1 MNESL
6 LASRPDAPLDA
17 LGAVTRLA
25 PAKIN
30 LALHVTGRRG
40 DGYHLLDMLVA
51 FASHGDLIRVTGADA
66 DGFSVGG
73 RFAASVPPDGG
84 NLVLK
89 ARDALRA
96 LDGRDLPPV
105 AIHLEKNLPVASG
118 IGGGSSDAAATLL
131 ALDRFWDLGLGFGQ
145 LAALGLTLVA
155 VVVLSAIL
163 AGVLTSYAPSKIS
176 PTERFASPSLLHL
189 LGTDHLGRD
198 LFTRVL
204 YGGRIALMIALGATL
219 ASLVV
224 GVVLGLI
231 AGYGPRWLDNIMLL
245 VFDAVKSFPTVML
258 ALTLVTL
265 FGPSLYAVVLVVML
279 VNVPGYARIIRT
291 QTLVLKS
298 AEHVMAARSMGASA
312 TRILGIHILPN
323 IIGPILILVSMDV
336 PVVVAIEAGMS
347 FLGLG
352 VRPPTPSW
360 GAILN
365 DGFAN
370 IRDSY
375 WIVIA
380 GGLPIVLTTLGFTFL
395 GETLRDLFD
404 PRLKRRS

>member
-1 MNESL
+1 MRE
-6 LASRPDAPLDA
+6 P
-17 LGAVTRLA
+17 LGAV
-25 PAKIN
+25 
-30 LALHVTGRRG
+30 
-40 DGYHLLDMLVA
+40 
-51 FASHGDLIRVTGADA
+51 
-66 DGFSVGG
+66 
-73 RFAASVPPDGG
+73 
-84 NLVLK
+84 
-89 ARDALRA
+89 
-96 LDGRDLPPV
+96 
-105 AIHLEKNLPVASG
+105 
-118 IGGGSSDAAATLL
+118 
-131 ALDRFWDLGLGFGQ
+131 
-145 LAALGLTLVA
+145 GLTLVTL
-155 VVVLSAIL
+155 VVLSAVF
-163 AGVLTSYAPSKIS
+163 ASALTSYAPSKIS
-176 PTERFASPSLLHL
+176 PAERFASPSLLHL

-198 LFTRVL
+198 LLTRVL
-204 YGGRIALMIALGATL
+204 YGGRVAVLIALGAT
-219 ASLVV
+219 AVSLVV

-231 AGYGPRWLDNIMLL
+231 AGYGPRWLDNVLL
-245 VFDAVKSFPTVML
+245 LIFDAVKSFPTVML

-312 TRILGIHILPN
+312 ARILRVHILPN
-323 IIGPILILVSMDV
+323 IIGPILILISMDI

-380 GGLPIVLTTLGFTFL
+380 GGLPIVLTTLGFTFF

-404 PRLKRRS
+404 PRLKGRS

>member
-1 MNESL
+1 MLRGILRE
-6 LASRPDAPLDA
+6 PL
-17 LGAVTRLA
+17 G
-25 PAKIN
+25 
-30 LALHVTGRRG
+30 
-40 DGYHLLDMLVA
+40 
-51 FASHGDLIRVTGADA
+51 
-66 DGFSVGG
+66 
-73 RFAASVPPDGG
+73 
-84 NLVLK
+84 
-89 ARDALRA
+89 
-96 LDGRDLPPV
+96 
-105 AIHLEKNLPVASG
+105 
-118 IGGGSSDAAATLL
+118 
-131 ALDRFWDLGLGFGQ
+131 
-145 LAALGLTLVA
+145 ALGLTLVA
-155 VVVLSAIL
+155 VVVLSAIF